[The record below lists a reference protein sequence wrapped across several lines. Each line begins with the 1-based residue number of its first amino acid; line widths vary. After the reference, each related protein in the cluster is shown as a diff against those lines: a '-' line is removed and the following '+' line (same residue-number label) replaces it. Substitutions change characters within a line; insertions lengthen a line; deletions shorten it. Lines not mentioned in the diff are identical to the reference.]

1 MHHKAFWAYNNSCQG
16 LACLIGIGLMLS
28 PLLHRSAVPTAGA
41 AEIRDQEE
49 AVLTD
54 PPLVPPPLTRDYPPE
69 LLYTW
74 KCASWYSAWRMGWSI
89 PSGLSAGRCRANL
102 SESGRATWSIHLNNH
117 PSSKMPHNIDLH
129 AVTGPG
135 GGATS
140 SFTAPG
146 HSSQFSF
153 TALNPGLY
161 VYHCATAPVGM
172 HVANGMYGLILVEP
186 PGGFPLVDREYYVM
200 QSEVYTKGRYGE
212 EGLQPFDLEHA
223 IDERPAYVVFNG
235 AVGALVGGKAL
246 LPEWRNHPP
255 LSWQWRAEPGVVVPC
270 HWGNF

>member
-1 MHHKAFWAYNNSCQG
+1 MMSIYHNTLWAHHSG
-16 LACLIGIGLMLS
+16 RHRLACLVGIGLAMYVGLYS
-28 PLLHRSAVPTAGA
+28 SALPSVGA
-41 AEIRDQEE
+41 AEIHGQEE

-54 PPLVPPPLTRDYPPE
+54 PPLVPPPITRDYPTRVMVQLEVRE
-69 LLYTW
+69 LVRRLADGVEYTF
-74 KCASWYSAWRMGWSI
+74 WSFGGTVPGKFI
-89 PSGLSAGRCRANL
+89 RVRQGDLVEFHLS
-102 SESGRATWSIHLNNH
+102 NH

-172 HVANGMYGLILVEP
+172 HIANGMYGLILVEP
-186 PGGFPLVDREYYVM
+186 REGLPAVDREYYIM
-200 QSEVYTKGRYGE
+200 QSEFYTRGRHGD
-212 EGLQPFDLEHA
+212 EGL
-223 IDERPAYVVFNG
+223 
-235 AVGALVGGKAL
+235 
-246 LPEWRNHPP
+246 
-255 LSWQWRAEPGVVVPC
+255 
-270 HWGNF
+270 